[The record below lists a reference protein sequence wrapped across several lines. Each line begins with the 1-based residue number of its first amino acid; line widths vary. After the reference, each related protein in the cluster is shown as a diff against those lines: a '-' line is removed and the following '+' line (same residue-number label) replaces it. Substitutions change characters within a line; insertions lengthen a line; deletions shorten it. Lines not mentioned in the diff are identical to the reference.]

1 MGKYLVKINQENTT
15 VIIAV
20 AFVSLVF
27 IMGNGVTIAHFFK
40 QLTLSSLDG
49 LWRNPFSP
57 DAFPHESVSI
67 STKFFHGRNAV
78 KFFHE

>member
-49 LWRNPFSP
+49 L
-57 DAFPHESVSI
+57 
-67 STKFFHGRNAV
+67 
-78 KFFHE
+78 